1 MTSHSITAEKRTEK
15 QSSSSLRSLRANG
28 RIPAVV
34 YGLNSESLSVDVD
47 YKDMM
52 KLART
57 GRSEMFKLQVEGMKD
72 LSVII
77 KDFQKKDGKW
87 SHVDFL
93 QISESQPLRVSI
105 PIDFQGTAVGTKEG
119 GVVQHLLTELEVEGL
134 PAELPSTI
142 EIDISHLA
150 IGDKLMASEVKLPK
164 GITLVATEEDHLLAS
179 VTAPRAV
186 IEADAESETTEEAT
200 PQDDA
205 TTEAKEE

>member
-15 QSSSSLRSLRANG
+15 QSSSSLRNLRANG

-57 GRSEMFKLQVEGMKD
+57 GRSEMFKLHVEGMKD

-105 PIDFQGTAVGTKEG
+105 PIDYQGTAVGTEAG
-119 GVVQHLLTELEVEGL
+119 GVVQHLVTELEVEGL

-150 IGDKLMASEVKLPK
+150 MGDKLMASEVKLPK
-164 GITLVATEEDHLLAS
+164 GITLVSTGEDHLLVS

-186 IEADAESETTEEAT
+186 IEEDAETTEEAT

-205 TTEAKEE
+205 ATEAKEE

>member
-1 MTSHSITAEKRTEK
+1 MTSHSITAVQRTEK
-15 QSSSSLRSLRANG
+15 QSSSSLRNLRASG

-34 YGLNSESLSVDVD
+34 YGLNAQSLSVDVD

-57 GRSEMFKLQVEGMKD
+57 GRSEMFKLHVEGKED

-93 QISESQPLRVSI
+93 QISENQPLRVSI
-105 PIDFQGTAVGTKEG
+105 PIDYQGVAIGSQEG
-119 GVVQHLLTELEVEGL
+119 GVVQHLVTELEVEGL

-142 EIDISHLA
+142 EIDVSHLA
-150 IGDKLMASEVKLPK
+150 MGDKLMASEVKLPK
-164 GITLVATEEDHLLAS
+164 GITLVPTGEDHLLVA

-186 IEADAESETTEEAT
+186 LEEDAETTEEAT
-200 PQDDA
+200 PTNEEA
-205 TTEAKEE
+205 TEAKEE

>member
-15 QSSSSLRSLRANG
+15 QSSLRDLRASG

-34 YGLNSESLSVDVD
+34 YGLNTNSLSVHVD
-47 YKDMM
+47 HKEMM

-57 GRSEMFKLQVEGMKD
+57 GRSEMFKLHVEGMDD

-77 KDFQKKDGKW
+77 KDFQKKDGQW

-105 PIDFQGTAVGTKEG
+105 PIDFQGTAIGSKSG
-119 GVVQHLLTELEVEGL
+119 GVVQHLLTDLEVEGL
-134 PAELPSTI
+134 PSTLPSTI
-142 EIDISHLA
+142 EIDVSHLEM
-150 IGDKLMASEVKLPK
+150 GDKLMASEVKLPK
-164 GITLVATEEDHLLAS
+164 GVTLASNGEDHLLVA

-186 IEADAESETTEEAT
+186 VEADAETTEEVT
-200 PQDDA
+200 PSNTA
-205 TTEAKEE
+205 ETKE